1 MGSLSTANFCK
12 HKTCPSAEMLLG
24 YTQQQTTMAYEL
36 RREMSAHLDVCDFC
50 DAELRLL
57 SRFPPVGAATC
68 PTAKIPFALYR
79 LALDLLSVSTNAAGR
94 AAEMLYEGERLSL
107 TDA

>member
-24 YTQQQTTMAYEL
+24 YTQATITSDLQREL
-36 RREMSAHLDVCDFC
+36 AAHLDACDFC

-57 SRFPPVGAATC
+57 AKFPPTSAAAVC
-68 PTAKIPFALYR
+68 PAVKIPLSLYR
-79 LALDLLSVSTNAAGR
+79 LALDLFSVSTNAAGR